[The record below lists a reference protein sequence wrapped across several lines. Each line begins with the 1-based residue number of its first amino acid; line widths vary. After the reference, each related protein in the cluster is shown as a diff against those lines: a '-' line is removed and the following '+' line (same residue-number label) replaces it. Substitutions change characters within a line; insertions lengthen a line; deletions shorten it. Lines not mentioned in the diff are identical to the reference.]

1 MKLST
6 FFIASALVFSGAFA
20 RPSRLAERMARR
32 EAARSGNPLQLSR
45 SNEELKAALGN
56 TTHPTEFSTNWS
68 GAVIESPP
76 AGQTFTTVVGTF
88 VIPTPSGNGAA
99 SAWVG
104 IDGDTASNSILQSG
118 VDFNVNNGRVSYDS
132 WFEWFPNFAIDIPSF
147 VPSAGNTVRITVH
160 STSTTTGTVTLENL
174 TTGQRVTEN
183 VSAPSRSAA
192 LAGQN
197 AEWIVEDFEENGGL
211 VPLTNWGTVTFT
223 GAQASTAS
231 SSLTPAGAT
240 IINMEQNNRV
250 LTSVSVSGST
260 VTVRHT

>member
-1 MKLST
+1 MKFSAVVLS
-6 FFIASALVFSGAFA
+6 SALLFSGAFA

-32 EAARSGNPLQLSR
+32 GAARQGQTMQLSR
-45 SNEELKAALGN
+45 SNNELKAALGN

-76 AGQTFTTVVGTF
+76 SGQTFQTVVGTF
-88 VIPTPSGNGAA
+88 FLLRAETEPRARGSPL
-99 SAWVG
+99 
-104 IDGDTASNSILQSG
+104 GDTAQNSILQSG
-118 VDFNVNNGRVSYDS
+118 VDFTVTNGRVSYDS

-147 VPSAGNTVRITVH
+147 VPAAGNTVRITVH
-160 STSTTTGTVTLENL
+160 STSSTAGTVTLENL
-174 TTGQRVTEN
+174 STGARVVEN
-183 VSAPSRSAA
+183 VRAPSSSAA
-192 LAGQN
+192 LQGLN

-231 SSLTPAGAT
+231 SSITPSGAT

-260 VTVRHT
+260 VTVRHS